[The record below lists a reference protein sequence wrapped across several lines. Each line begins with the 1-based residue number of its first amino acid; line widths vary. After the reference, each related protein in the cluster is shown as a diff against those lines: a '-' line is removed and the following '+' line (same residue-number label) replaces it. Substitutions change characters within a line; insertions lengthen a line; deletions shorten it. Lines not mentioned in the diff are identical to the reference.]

1 MGSFELQK
9 TPFRSRS
16 HPTLPIRIGALIYK
30 PDDDA
35 ADVDE
40 QPISKGGEATYTVI
54 KKSLRWLAIDQA
66 SSGLSLR

>member
-1 MGSFELQK
+1 MTKTKGKLNG
-9 TPFRSRS
+9 TPFRTRS

-40 QPISKGGEATYTVI
+40 QPIYLEGGRSNVYSHQEISAV
-54 KKSLRWLAIDQA
+54 ACD
-66 SSGLSLR
+66 